1 MKKIS
6 NREKLLLLVVLVLVA
21 IYFFIDKMYTPITD
35 EVKELRKQSEDLA
48 IQVEDMNN
56 KEELIADL
64 SSQEE
69 TLQKEINEVNKD
81 IFVVWDDPELLV
93 YIERVFG
100 EFGEVKSEAFS
111 ETLDATGYWTG
122 DVTLSYETNY
132 ENLKKIMTEF
142 EKNKYFN
149 TVVTFDISSRSA
161 EQANIDPNTGIITDT
176 TLDTDNSDEVTND
189 DTLVVN
195 LVLRFYSQET
205 FGKYPDNYDFMKGI
219 FGKENIFKE

>member
-6 NREKLLLLVVLVLVA
+6 NREKLLLLVVLALVV

-48 IQVEDMNN
+48 IQVDNMDD

-64 SSQEE
+64 STQVE
-69 TLQKEINEVNKD
+69 TLQKEIDEVNKD

-93 YIERVFG
+93 YIEKVMG
-100 EFGEVKSEAFS
+100 KYGEVKSEVFA
-111 ETLDATGYWTG
+111 EALDATGYWTG
-122 DVTLSYETNY
+122 DVTLSYEANY
-132 ENLKKIMTEF
+132 ENIKKLMSEF

-161 EQANIDPNTGIITDT
+161 EQVNIDTNTGIITDAT
-176 TLDTDNSDEVTND
+176 SDTDNSNEAKND
-189 DTLVVN
+189 DTLAVN
-195 LVLRFYSQET
+195 LVLRFYSKEIV
-205 FGKYPDNYDFMKGI
+205 GKYPEKYDFMKGE
-219 FGKENIFKE
+219 FGKDNIFKE

>member
-6 NREKLLLLVVLVLVA
+6 NREKLLLLVVLALVA
-21 IYFFIDKMYTPITD
+21 IYFFIDKLYTPITD
-35 EVKELRKQSEDLA
+35 EVIELRKQSEDLA

-189 DTLVVN
+189 DILVAN